1 MLLCEISIVIENPV
15 FIRAKGTNLTF
26 SKLTKEK
33 NLSTISHNSCHKG
46 EYIVKFVEPFRNK
59 KEVEAVRLYLRGK
72 NIKHG
77 LWFWLGVNSA
87 LRISD
92 LLSLRVGNIRKPDGG
107 IVSKITLKEQKTGK
121 TKEFPISDK
130 IRTEIQTVIQQ
141 YHLENDEDPLFP
153 SHKKGEGGSLKPI
166 GRSYANQLIT
176 EAALMCNIKGNF
188 GSHSMRKSFAYFAWQ
203 QGTDVLLLMDLLN
216 HSSPKDLRRYIGITQ
231 DQLNE
236 VYLSVDLG

>member
-1 MLLCEISIVIENPV
+1 MN
-15 FIRAKGTNLTF
+15 
-26 SKLTKEK
+26 
-33 NLSTISHNSCHKG
+33 
-46 EYIVKFVEPFRNK
+46 FVEPFRSK
-59 KEVEAVRLYLRGK
+59 KDVEAVRLYLRGK
-72 NIKHG
+72 ALKHG

-92 LLSLRVGNIRKPDGG
+92 LLSLTLGNVRRSDGT
-107 IVSKITLKEQKTGK
+107 IVSKIMLKEQKTGK

-130 IRTEIQTVIQQ
+130 IRTEIQTVIR
-141 YHLENDEDPLFP
+141 HHGLTEAADPLFP
-153 SHKKGEGGSLKPI
+153 SHKSGEKGALKPI

-176 EAALMCNIKGNF
+176 EAAKMCNIKGNY

-231 DQLNE
+231 DQLNQ

>member
-1 MLLCEISIVIENPV
+1 MN
-15 FIRAKGTNLTF
+15 
-26 SKLTKEK
+26 
-33 NLSTISHNSCHKG
+33 
-46 EYIVKFVEPFRNK
+46 FVEPFRNK
-59 KEVEAVRLYLRGK
+59 KDVEAVRLYLRGK
-72 NIKHG
+72 ELKHG
-77 LWFWLGVNSA
+77 LWFWIGVNSA

-92 LLSLRVGNIRKPDGG
+92 LLSLRVGNIKRADGG
-107 IVSKITLKEQKTGK
+107 IVNKIILKEQKTGK

-130 IRTEIQTVIQQ
+130 IRTEIQAVIR
-141 YHLENDEDPLFP
+141 YYGLEDDNAPLFP
-153 SHKKGEGGSLKPI
+153 SHKRGEGGELKPI

-176 EAALMCNIKGNF
+176 EAAKMCNIKGNY

>member
-1 MLLCEISIVIENPV
+1 MN
-15 FIRAKGTNLTF
+15 
-26 SKLTKEK
+26 
-33 NLSTISHNSCHKG
+33 
-46 EYIVKFVEPFRNK
+46 FVEPFRSK
-59 KEVEAVRLYLRGK
+59 KDVEAVRLYLRGK
-72 NIKHG
+72 ALKHG
-77 LWFWLGVNSA
+77 LWFWIGVNSA

-92 LLSLRVGNIRKPDGG
+92 LLSLKLGNVRKTDGT
-107 IVSKITLKEQKTGK
+107 IVNKITLKEQKTGK

-130 IRTEIQTVIQQ
+130 IRVEIQTVIQ
-141 YHLENDEDPLFP
+141 YYGLKDDDDPLFP
-153 SHKKGEGGSLKPI
+153 SHKSGKNGALKPI
-166 GRSYANQLIT
+166 DRSYANQLIT
-176 EAALMCNIKGNF
+176 EAAGMCNIKGNY

>member
-1 MLLCEISIVIENPV
+1 
-15 FIRAKGTNLTF
+15 
-26 SKLTKEK
+26 LTKK
-33 NLSTISHNSCHKG
+33 QNKGKISHNGCDWRKLAM
-46 EYIVKFVEPFRNK
+46 KFVEPFRSK
-59 KEVEAVRLYLRGK
+59 KDVEAVRLYLRGK
-72 NIKHG
+72 ALKHG

-92 LLSLRVGNIRKPDGG
+92 LLSLKLGNVRKIDGT
-107 IVSKITLKEQKTGK
+107 IVNKIILKEQKTGK

-130 IRTEIQTVIQQ
+130 IRAEIHRVIQ
-141 YHLENDEDPLFP
+141 YYCLTDDVDPLFP
-153 SHKKGEGGSLKPI
+153 SHKKGINGALKAI

-176 EAALMCNIKGNF
+176 EATAMCHIKGNY

>member
-1 MLLCEISIVIENPV
+1 M
-15 FIRAKGTNLTF
+15 
-26 SKLTKEK
+26 
-33 NLSTISHNSCHKG
+33 
-46 EYIVKFVEPFRNK
+46 KFVEPFRSK

-72 NIKHG
+72 DIKHG
-77 LWFWLGVNSA
+77 LWFWIGVNSA

-92 LLSLRVGNIRKPDGG
+92 LLSLRVGNVRKPDGS
-107 IVSKITLKEQKTGK
+107 IVNKITLKEQKTGK
-121 TKEFPISDK
+121 MKEFPISDK
-130 IRTEIQTVIQQ
+130 IRNEIQAVIQNYQ
-141 YHLENDEDPLFP
+141 LTEDEYPLFP
-153 SHKKGEGGSLKPI
+153 SHKKGGNQSLKPI

-176 EAALMCNIKGNF
+176 EAATMCNIKGNY

-231 DQLNE
+231 DQLNQ

>member
-1 MLLCEISIVIENPV
+1 M
-15 FIRAKGTNLTF
+15 
-26 SKLTKEK
+26 
-33 NLSTISHNSCHKG
+33 
-46 EYIVKFVEPFRNK
+46 KFVEPFRSK
-59 KEVEAVRLYLRGK
+59 KDVEAVRLYLRGK
-72 NIKHG
+72 ELKHG
-77 LWFWLGVNSA
+77 LWFWIGVNSA

-92 LLSLRVGNIRKPDGG
+92 LLSLKIGNIRKTDGT
-107 IVSKITLKEQKTGK
+107 IVNKITLKEQKTSK

-130 IRTEIQTVIQQ
+130 IRAEIQAVIRH
-141 YHLENDEDPLFP
+141 YALNDDDNPLFP
-153 SHKKGEGGSLKPI
+153 SQKKGENDALKPI

-176 EAALMCNIKGNF
+176 EAATMCNIKGNY

>member
-1 MLLCEISIVIENPV
+1 M
-15 FIRAKGTNLTF
+15 
-26 SKLTKEK
+26 
-33 NLSTISHNSCHKG
+33 
-46 EYIVKFVEPFRNK
+46 KFVEPFRSK
-59 KEVEAVRLYLRGK
+59 KDVEAVRLYLRGK
-72 NIKHG
+72 ALKHG
-77 LWFWLGVNSA
+77 LWFWIGVNSA

-92 LLSLRVGNIRKPDGG
+92 LLSLKLGNIRKIDGT
-107 IVSKITLKEQKTGK
+107 IVNKIILKEQKTGK

-130 IRTEIQTVIQQ
+130 IRAEIQTVIQ
-141 YHLENDEDPLFP
+141 YYNLTDDDDPLFP
-153 SHKKGEGGSLKPI
+153 SHKKGLNGALQAI

-176 EAALMCNIKGNF
+176 EATAMCNIKGNY

>member
-1 MLLCEISIVIENPV
+1 MFTRVSGIYLGLNQ
-15 FIRAKGTNLTF
+15 
-26 SKLTKEK
+26 LTKEK
-33 NLSTISHNSCHKG
+33 KRSTISQNSFHKG
-46 EYIVKFVEPFRNK
+46 DYTLKFVEPFRNK

-72 NIKHG
+72 DIKHG
-77 LWFWLGVNSA
+77 LWFWIGVNSA

-92 LLSLRVGNIRKPDGG
+92 LLSLRVGNIRKPDGS
-107 IVSKITLKEQKTGK
+107 IVNKITLKEQKTGK

-141 YHLENDEDPLFP
+141 YKLEDDDDPLFP
-153 SHKKGEGGSLKPI
+153 SHKRGENRSLKPI

-176 EAALMCNIKGNF
+176 EAALMCNIKGNY

-236 VYLSVDLG
+236 IYLSVDLG

>member
-1 MLLCEISIVIENPV
+1 M
-15 FIRAKGTNLTF
+15 
-26 SKLTKEK
+26 
-33 NLSTISHNSCHKG
+33 
-46 EYIVKFVEPFRNK
+46 KFVEPFRSK

-72 NIKHG
+72 ALKHG
-77 LWFWLGVNSA
+77 LWFWIGVNSA

-92 LLSLRVGNIRKPDGG
+92 LLSLTLGNVRKADGT
-107 IVSKITLKEQKTGK
+107 IVNKITLKEQKTGK

-130 IRTEIQTVIQQ
+130 IRAEIQAVIQ
-141 YHLENDEDPLFP
+141 YYCLKDEDDPLFP
-153 SHKKGEGGSLKPI
+153 SHKKGESGRLKQI

-176 EAALMCNIKGNF
+176 EATEMCNIKGNY